1 MVGKVVVEVQQAWWE
16 VLLTLLV
23 AAGTIGAAVYAAR
36 AANAANAAVQ
46 LERERRDE
54 ERAAGLV
61 ADVYCSECSDTTSDS
76 TRIGG
81 TRTRNYFRITNNG
94 PNEARCVSLEF
105 DGRSPLHLDDI
116 LNGDLAAG
124 QHLDLDFTNIPGV
137 RISPCFVTWTDGREG
152 QQRRS
157 VPLARWQR
165 EG

>member
-16 VLLTLLV
+16 VVLTLLV

-54 ERAAGLV
+54 EWAAGLV
-61 ADVYCSECSDTTSDS
+61 ADVHCSELSDTTPDS
-76 TRIGG
+76 ISPSGA
-81 TRTRNYFRITNNG
+81 RTRYYFRITNNG
-94 PNEARCVSLEF
+94 PHEARTVDIEF
-105 DGRSPLHLDDI
+105 DGQPPLHLDDI

-124 QHLDLDFTNIPGV
+124 QHLDLDFTHLPGV
-137 RISPCFVTWTDGREG
+137 RISPCFVTWTDGRDV